1 MTKLIIIVVLIL
13 VQVVIGA
20 EAQNIGPCI
29 DALLNSAKSGGDI
42 CPAAEEYVRCFFV
55 SLNVPTWSL
64 SETELT
70 NLENALEKN
79 LTAIGIHCD
88 IDISAILR
96 KVKEDESNAA
106 TRTTNKPTGYNSATT
121 IDDCVNAFTGA
132 TTQAGGPSCSLVTPY
147 LKCTIRVTGLYKFDP
162 HSSTYSDTFSSLETQ
177 IETGLRSLGL
187 NCNFDIKEL
196 STEVASEQNYRNSGY
211 NDAVT
216 IDDCVNAF
224 TGATTQ
230 AGGPSCSL
238 ITPYLKC
245 TIRVAGLYKFDPHSS
260 TYSDTFSSLET
271 QIENGL
277 RSLGLNCN
285 FDIKQLSAEVASE
298 QNYKNSESGLHTSV
312 RGMMSLYTVTVAA
325 WICSYF
331 FLQ

>member
-1 MTKLIIIVVLIL
+1 MTKMIATVVLIL
-13 VQVVIGA
+13 VQSVLGT

-29 DALLNSAKSGGDI
+29 DALLNSDKAGGNI
-42 CPAAEEYVRCFFV
+42 CPAAEEYARCFFM

-88 IDISAILR
+88 IDIRAILR
-96 KVKEDESNAA
+96 KVKGDKSNAA
-106 TRTTNKPTGYNSATT
+106 TRITNKPTGYNDAVT
-121 IDDCVNAFTGA
+121 IEDCVNALNRA
-132 TTQAGGPSCSLVTPY
+132 TTQAGGRSCSLITLY

-162 HSSTYSDTFSSLETQ
+162 HSSTYSEIFSFLETQ
-177 IETGLRSLGL
+177 IETGLRLFGL

-196 STEVASEQNYRNSGY
+196 ST
-211 NDAVT
+211 
-216 IDDCVNAF
+216 
-224 TGATTQ
+224 
-230 AGGPSCSL
+230 
-238 ITPYLKC
+238 
-245 TIRVAGLYKFDPHSS
+245 
-260 TYSDTFSSLET
+260 
-271 QIENGL
+271 
-277 RSLGLNCN
+277 
-285 FDIKQLSAEVASE
+285 EVASE

-331 FLQ
+331 FQY